1 MGFIVGIDIGGT
13 FTDAVAVNVATGR
26 VLQAKTPTTPD
37 DLTDGVIVAIDELAQ
52 GAGLQPQELLGQT
65 VKFVHGT
72 TQSSNI
78 MFTWT
83 GARTGLLATRGF
95 GDQVLIMRAIGR
107 VAGRSLSDRRHF
119 RTMDK
124 PPAIVP
130 KERIR
135 EVAERVDYKGDVLV
149 ALDLE
154 DARQAIRELIDE
166 GVDAIAIALLWSFR
180 NPVHEKALAE
190 LVRDLA
196 PGVHV
201 TRSSEIAPVIGE
213 YERTSTAVVNAYV
226 SPLMVEYL
234 GRLEA
239 RLGEAGLTRRPL
251 ILQASGGVTQ
261 VDHTVPVNTIES
273 GPAAGVVGAKLL
285 ADETGYQNLI
295 ATDVGGTTFKVSLLV
310 DGEWSFARE
319 AIINQYHLAV
329 PMIDMVSIGSGG
341 GSVAWIDSGQRLR
354 IGPQSA
360 GADPGPVSYGRG
372 GTEPTVTDADVV
384 LGFIDPNYFLGGRIR
399 LDRQRAASAIQ
410 TRVADELFGGD
421 LMRAAAGI
429 RMVVDA
435 QMSDLVRKATI
446 ERGHDP
452 RDFALLAYGGAGP
465 LHAASY
471 GREIGVTHL
480 VVPLTATV
488 YSAWGAAASDL
499 RHTFKDSF
507 AFNLPGDP
515 AIPGTRYDNLERQAR
530 ELLRRQDVDESD
542 IAIARWAEV
551 RYRRQMHEV
560 RIPVPTGTIDPSTLE
575 AIGTAFEARYEAL
588 YGQGTAYR
596 EAGIEIV
603 TFGVDAVGRT
613 ERPALPRFKP
623 TGAELQAARRSSR
636 SVYWPELGRA
646 VETAVF
652 DGSRLEPEMGF
663 NGPAIVEMPG
673 TTVVVPDG
681 DRAEIDEFLNI
692 LITLGGAHA

>member
-13 FTDAVAVNVATGR
+13 FTDAVAVNVTTGQ
-26 VLQAKTPTTPD
+26 VLQAKTPSTPE

-52 GAGLQPQELLGQT
+52 AAGFDAHELLGQT

-83 GARTGLLATRGF
+83 GARIGLLATRGF

-130 KERIR
+130 KDRIR
-135 EVAERVDYKGDVLV
+135 EVAERVDYKGEVLV
-149 ALDLE
+149 ALDLD
-154 DARQAIRELIDE
+154 DARRAIQELVED
-166 GVDAIAIALLWSFR
+166 GVEAIAIALLWSFR
-180 NPVHEKALAE
+180 NPVHEVAMAE
-190 LVRDLA
+190 LIRDLA

-226 SPLMVEYL
+226 SPLMVAYL
-234 GRLEA
+234 ERLEA
-239 RLGEAGLTRRPL
+239 RVADAGLERRPL

-285 ADETGYQNLI
+285 SDATGYRNLI

-310 DGEWSFARE
+310 DGEWSYARE
-319 AIINQYHLAV
+319 AIVNQYHLAV
-329 PMIDMVSIGSGG
+329 PMIDVVSIGSGG
-341 GSVAWIDSGQRLR
+341 GSIAWIDAGQRLR
-354 IGPQSA
+354 IGPRSA
-360 GADPGPVSYGRG
+360 GADPGPVAYGRG

-399 LDRQRAASAIQ
+399 LDRRRAMAAIQ
-410 TRVADELFGGD
+410 TQIADELFGGD

-429 RMVVDA
+429 RTVVDA
-435 QMSDLVRKATI
+435 QMADLVRKATI

-471 GREIGVTHL
+471 GREIGAARL

-488 YSAWGAAASDL
+488 YSAWGAAGSDV
-499 RHTFKDSF
+499 RHTLRDSF
-507 AFNLPGDP
+507 ALNLPGDP
-515 AIPGTRYDNLERQAR
+515 AIANGRYLTLDQQAR
-530 ELLRRQDVDESD
+530 ELLHRQDVAESD
-542 IAIARWAEV
+542 IVLARWAEV

-560 RIPVPTGTIDPSTLE
+560 RVPVQAGDIDATALG
-575 AIGTAFEARYEAL
+575 AIATAFEVRYEAL
-588 YGQGTAYR
+588 YGRGTAYR

-603 TFGVDAVGRT
+603 TFGLDAIGRT
-613 ERPALPRFKP
+613 ERPAFPRFKP
-623 TGAELQAARRSSR
+623 SGADLETAARPGR
-636 SVYWPELGRA
+636 SVYWPELA
-646 VETAVF
+646 KAIDTAVY
-652 DGSRLEPEMGF
+652 DGSLLEPEMAF

-673 TTVVVPDG
+673 TTVVVPEG
-681 DRAEIDEFLNI
+681 DSATIDDVLNI
-692 LITLGGAHA
+692 VITFGGANV